1 MAGCGMYAPG
11 RLAGQ
16 VQGLRAMYGMVLD
29 SHFVF
34 TALSVGVNGKSR
46 TSDRQLYLKH
56 RENIARLRKSG
67 NEN

>member
-1 MAGCGMYAPG
+1 MAGCGMHAPG
-11 RLAGQ
+11 GLNGQ
-16 VQGLRAMYGMVLD
+16 VQGLRTMYGMVLD

-46 TSDRQLYLKH
+46 TSDEKLYLKH
-56 RENIARLRKSG
+56 QENIARLRESG